1 MSRHKCIIP
10 RLDLKHGICLVI
22 IIANPPFLLQMI
34 NRGVVGIFVVTTI
47 AAIFSVATAMSVLV
61 TFPSWQQHEA
71 AAQQSN
77 NTTPDTTATT
87 TNQSMGSTSSN
98 RTFYIFN
105 TELEGLDEA
114 RAGISHY
121 IYTLPVIAANKGDSV
136 TVNLYNIAE
145 TEEEVGDEEDA
156 EGTEGATEEGRHS
169 FTLDTQPYNVDIDT
183 AAGESRNTTFTAD
196 QEGIFQ
202 YHCKYHPQT
211 MRGELIVLPQASE
224 ASTS

>member
-1 MSRHKCIIP
+1 
-10 RLDLKHGICLVI
+10 
-22 IIANPPFLLQMI
+22 MI

-47 AAIFSVATAMSVLV
+47 AAIFSVATTMSVLV

-77 NTTPDTTATT
+77 NTTPGTTATT
-87 TNQSMGSTSSN
+87 TNQSRGSVSSN

-114 RAGISHY
+114 TAGISHY

-136 TVNLYNIAE
+136 TVNLYNIE
-145 TEEEVGDEEDA
+145 DTEEEEEEEASDEEDT
-156 EGTEGATEEGRHS
+156 EGTEGATEQGRHS

-183 AAGESRNTTFTAD
+183 AAGESRNATFTAD

-224 ASTS
+224 ASSS